1 MTAISKRSTRP
12 YFSIIL
18 LFLIFNALF
27 LTGRRWLEK
36 MNTDADVL
44 IIGNSI
50 LFAATLLSFFLY
62 KRSLK
67 NNKPHQFLKYIYGGM
82 FLKMLI
88 CLAAAFIYIAT
99 FEKNVN
105 KPAVFG
111 CMFLYFLYTFVEVSI
126 LLRLSKEQK
135 NAETGSTS

>member
-1 MTAISKRSTRP
+1 MTAINKRRPRP

-18 LFLIFNALF
+18 LFLAFNALF
-27 LTGRRWLEK
+27 LTGRRWLDK
-36 MNTDADVL
+36 INTDADVL
-44 IIGNSI
+44 IIGNSV

-62 KRSLK
+62 NRSLK
-67 NNKPHQFLKYIYGGM
+67 HNQPHKFLKYIYSGM

-88 CLAAAFIYIAT
+88 CLIAAFIYIAT

-105 KPAVFG
+105 KPAIFG

-135 NAETGSTS
+135 NA

>member
-1 MTAISKRSTRP
+1 MTINKRKRAP

-18 LFLIFNALF
+18 LFLFSNAFF

-36 MNTDADVL
+36 IYVDTDVL
-44 IIGNSI
+44 IIGNCI
-50 LFAATLLSFFLY
+50 LFVATLLSFYLY
-62 KRSLK
+62 SRSLK
-67 NNKPHQFLKYIYGGM
+67 NNQPHQFLKYIYGGM

-88 CLAAAFIYIAT
+88 CLIAAFIYIASLG
-99 FEKNVN
+99 KDVN
-105 KPAVFG
+105 KAAIFG

-135 NAETGSTS
+135 NAQTRSSS